1 MQMSI
6 KKVVTD
12 QYRSIA
18 NTAGKAVAQL
28 SMPPEGW
35 VRTVRKALCLSG
47 DQLAA
52 RVGVTRAQVFKTE
65 KAEVSGNV
73 TIKTLQSMAEAM
85 NCRFVYA
92 IVPHGTIE
100 DLILLQAK
108 RKALKLVKRTNAHM
122 ALEDQTLTL
131 EKIDYEIGRLTQQL
145 IDRMPSD
152 FWTDKDK

>member
-1 MQMSI
+1 MSI
-6 KKVVTD
+6 KNVVTD
-12 QYRSIA
+12 QYRNIA
-18 NTAGKAVAQL
+18 NAAGKAVEQF

-47 DQLAA
+47 EQLAK

-92 IVPHGTIE
+92 IVPLGTIE
-100 DLILLQAK
+100 DLIVHQAK
-108 RKALKLVKRTNAHM
+108 KKALKLVQKTNVHM
-122 ALEDQTLTL
+122 ALESQSLTL
-131 EKIDYEIGRLTQQL
+131 EQIDYEIDRLTQQL
-145 IDRMPSD
+145 IERMPSD